1 MRVQSMTYA
10 FAGVQAKSMRSFY
23 GLILKMEL
31 RSSVSSVGLGRDLA
45 RKVIRRNWLP
55 DRCYRVTVTLSNLE
69 RFCCY
74 FELVSFF
81 SDQTGMLC
89 YQLFW
94 VFLLELFY
102 SFSNKLKITFKLPL
116 SETLCN
122 IIAKIQKK
130 HLNYSFFIIYFFL
143 ITIIRNRDWSPHL
156 NIQ

>member
-74 FELVSFF
+74 FELVSFSVIKQECYVINCFEF
-81 SDQTGMLC
+81 S
-89 YQLFW
+89 Y
-94 VFLLELFY
+94 
-102 SFSNKLKITFKLPL
+102 
-116 SETLCN
+116 
-122 IIAKIQKK
+122 
-130 HLNYSFFIIYFFL
+130 
-143 ITIIRNRDWSPHL
+143 
-156 NIQ
+156 